1 MVNFDIIMVDVD
13 VSSIR
18 EQLAGH
24 LHPAVRVLVRLDR
37 SARWIQVNLDSSKVE
52 NRCWKFSGIL
62 SHTVY
67 LNQTTFYQES
77 EIKGRFAFSHGF
89 GTLTI
94 L

>member
-24 LHPAVRVLVRLDR
+24 LHPAVRLLVRLDR
-37 SARWIQVNLDSSKVE
+37 SARWIQVNLDTSRIE
-52 NRCWKFSGIL
+52 NRCWEFSGIL

>member
-1 MVNFDIIMVDVD
+1 MVNFDIITVEADSD
-13 VSSIR
+13 FK
-18 EQLAGH
+18 EQLARH
-24 LHPAVRVLVRLDR
+24 LHPAVRLLIKLNR
-37 SARWIQVNLDSSKVE
+37 SDRWIQVNLDTSRIE
-52 NRCWKFSGIL
+52 NRCWEFSGIL

-77 EIKGRFAFSHGF
+77 EIKGRYAFSHGF

>member
-1 MVNFDIIMVDVD
+1 MVNFDIITVEADSD
-13 VSSIR
+13 FK
-18 EQLAGH
+18 EQLARH
-24 LHPAVRVLVRLDR
+24 FHPAVRLLIKLNR
-37 SARWIQVNLDSSKVE
+37 SDRWIQVNLDTSRIE
-52 NRCWKFSGIL
+52 NRCWEFSGIL

-77 EIKGRFAFSHGF
+77 EIKGRYAFSHGF

>member
-24 LHPAVRVLVRLDR
+24 LHPAVRLLIKLNR
-37 SARWIQVNLDSSKVE
+37 SDRWIQVNLDTSRIE
-52 NRCWKFSGIL
+52 NRCWEFSGIL
-62 SHTVY
+62 SRTVY
-67 LNQTTFYQES
+67 LNHTTFYQES
-77 EIKGRFAFSHGF
+77 EIKGRYAFSHGF

>member
-1 MVNFDIIMVDVD
+1 MVNFDIVMVEI
-13 VSSIR
+13 SSKTIN
-18 EQLAGH
+18 EELARH
-24 LHPAVRVLVRLDR
+24 LHPAVRVLVRLNR
-37 SARWIQVNLDSSKVE
+37 STRWLQLNLDESHMA

-67 LNQTTFYQES
+67 LNERTYYQES
-77 EIKGRFAFSHGF
+77 EVRGVYAFSHGF

>member
-1 MVNFDIIMVDVD
+1 MVNFDIITIEADSD
-13 VSSIR
+13 FK
-18 EQLAGH
+18 EQLARH
-24 LHPAVRVLVRLDR
+24 LHPAVRLLIKLNR
-37 SARWIQVNLDSSKVE
+37 STRWIQVNLDTSKVE

-67 LNQTTFYQES
+67 LNQATFYQES
-77 EIKGRFAFSHGF
+77 EIKGTYAFSHGF